1 MVERF
6 ASNDSSSPRSP
17 TAITEFKE
25 EMPRG
30 LLYKLFDPNNVGE
43 QSVPTTN
50 AFNGDFLRQ
59 APADVFNLSQWYAG

>member
-30 LLYKLFDPNNVGE
+30 LLYKLFDPNNVG
-43 QSVPTTN
+43 
-50 AFNGDFLRQ
+50 
-59 APADVFNLSQWYAG
+59 